1 MGCGASNIDSGL
13 TIKLTNRLRDASIFL
28 SGEQVECTVHFDSKL
43 YDPDVEIKEAYIELL
58 GQVGY
63 TTSSIVTVYNHTGS
77 AQTITHTDH
86 RIPFFCE
93 RYEFYSE
100 SASEKS
106 MTLSQFAM
114 ANKWTYK
121 FTLPDELPSSLP
133 PVGYRSS
140 HPYIEYFIRM
150 VLELKNWYQN
160 DIRNSI
166 PLIIYPRINLQNE
179 LQRPIEIERTNRKHI
194 HIRINIAQNVIF
206 PRIPFIIDYNL
217 ENPNRSTV
225 QAIIVQLCQNRDMGT
240 CGHYNTLIF
249 DTDMFDGND
258 FKGEHLHNK
267 FELTLPTHY
276 LAPTSSYKFGLISGL
291 TQCNPASVTYE
302 LIVDVKV
309 SGLFNDFTLKCPII
323 MGVELNDER
332 PPSYASAMNLR

>member
-43 YDPDVEIKEAYIELL
+43 YDPDVEIKEAYIELV

-63 TTSSIVTVYNHTGS
+63 TTSSIVTAYNHTGS
-77 AQTITHTDH
+77 AQTITYTDH

-194 HIRINIAQNVIF
+194 HIRINIAQSVIF
-206 PRIPFIIDYNL
+206 PGIPFIIHYNL

-225 QAIIVQLCQNRDMGT
+225 QAIIVQLCQNHDMGT
-240 CGHYNTLIF
+240 CGHYHTLIF
-249 DTDMFDGND
+249 DTDMLDGND

-291 TQCNPASVTYE
+291 TQRNPASVTYE
-302 LIVDVKV
+302 LIIDVKV

>member
-13 TIKLTNRLRDASIFL
+13 IIKLTNRSRDASIFL

-43 YDPDVEIKEAYIELL
+43 YDPDVEIKEAYIESL

-63 TTSSIVTVYNHTGS
+63 TTSSIVTAYNHTGS
-77 AQTITHTDH
+77 AQTITYTDH

-93 RYEFYSE
+93 HYKYYSE
-100 SASEKS
+100 SAS
-106 MTLSQFAM
+106 
-114 ANKWTYK
+114 
-121 FTLPDELPSSLP
+121 
-133 PVGYRSS
+133 
-140 HPYIEYFIRM
+140 
-150 VLELKNWYQN
+150 
-160 DIRNSI
+160 
-166 PLIIYPRINLQNE
+166 
-179 LQRPIEIERTNRKHI
+179 
-194 HIRINIAQNVIF
+194 
-206 PRIPFIIDYNL
+206 
-217 ENPNRSTV
+217 NPNRSTV

-302 LIVDVKV
+302 LIIDVKV

-332 PPSYASAMNLR
+332 PPSYASAMSLR